1 MKPILVFAGPS
12 LPPDVEIDPAV
23 RLMPPAACGDLV
35 RALRHDPVAI
45 GLVDGIFETAPTV
58 WHKEILT
65 ILDRGIPVYGGAS
78 LGALRA
84 AELDRYGM
92 AGVGAIYETYRDGVL
107 ESDAAV
113 MVSHAP
119 AGLGYRPLT
128 VALVDVEA
136 SLSLADLE
144 LDDRSML
151 RAIAW
156 HTNFRDRSWKA
167 IVAEFARRT
176 TAERASQVSAKI
188 AAVAFSQK
196 ERDTRT
202 LLARILLD
210 KNITAPN
217 LTVPRTVFLDRMLE
231 SALA

>member
-12 LPPDVEIDPAV
+12 LPQDVEIDPAI

-35 RALRHDPVAI
+35 RALRHNPLAI
-45 GLVDGIFETAPTV
+45 GLVDGVFETAPTV

-65 ILDRGIPVYGGAS
+65 ILGRGVPVYGGAS

-92 AGVGAIYETYRDGVL
+92 VGVGAIYQAYRDGAL

-119 AGLGYRPLT
+119 AELGYRPLT
-128 VALVDVEA
+128 LALVDAEA
-136 SLSLADLE
+136 SLGLAGLE
-144 LDDRSML
+144 LGDRTML
-151 RAIAW
+151 RAIAR
-156 HTNFRDRSWKA
+156 HTNFRGRSWKG
-167 IVAEFARRT
+167 IIAEFARRT
-176 TAERASQVSAKI
+176 SGERAGDVSAKI

-196 ERDTRT
+196 ERDTRS
-202 LLARILLD
+202 LLARMLLD
-210 KNITAPN
+210 KNITAPDF
-217 LTVPRTVFLDRMLE
+217 TVPRTVFLERMLE
-231 SALA
+231 NALD